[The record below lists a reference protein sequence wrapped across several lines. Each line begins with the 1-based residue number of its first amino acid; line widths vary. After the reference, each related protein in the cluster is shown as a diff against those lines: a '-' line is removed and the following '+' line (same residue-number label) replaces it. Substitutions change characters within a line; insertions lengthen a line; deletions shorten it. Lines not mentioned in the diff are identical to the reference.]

1 MKLCLFPLSLLTPCQ
16 SCNCFIIM
24 IDFYFC
30 WARIGLKV
38 MALGILNTIVSQI
51 VFFQWNKISIWNTK
65 HLITFKDN
73 SYRQLH
79 WVTFLLRIFTF
90 EAVIE
95 SPCILIYTKFFVIF
109 FAELLIEFL
118 YISGEIKELFTH
130 IYTQWFQTYYEY

>member
-1 MKLCLFPLSLLTPCQ
+1 
-16 SCNCFIIM
+16 
-24 IDFYFC
+24 
-30 WARIGLKV
+30 